1 MRFKIDLKIFI
12 FIMLFYFTKQI
23 ETYAMIMIFAIMHEF
38 GHLIMGLI
46 LGMKPAKLEIKPYGI
61 SISFKLTP
69 KDYNKKIKNGNLLE
83 IKKIIVAIA
92 GPVTNL
98 LIILI
103 ISNLNINIFTKLM
116 VIYSNLLLIIFN
128 LLPIYPLDGG
138 RILKSILHIIFG
150 KQKSEKYIN
159 NISFIF
165 VMILTLIGSISI
177 YVLEN
182 ISIFLIIIFLWCI
195 FIQQDLIYKRRVK
208 IYNLLEKS
216 LEIK

>member
-12 FIMLFYFTKQI
+12 FIILFYFTKQI
-23 ETYAMIMIFAIMHEF
+23 ETYAMIMIFAIIHEF
-38 GHLIMGLI
+38 GHLFMGLI
-46 LGMKPAKLEIKPYGI
+46 LGMKPDKLEIKPYGI
-61 SISFKLTP
+61 AISFKLTP
-69 KDYNKKIKNGNLLE
+69 KDYNKKVKNGNLLE
-83 IKKIIVAIA
+83 IKKIVVAIA
-92 GPVTNL
+92 GPLSNL

-103 ISNLNINIFTKLM
+103 ASNLNLSIFTELM
-116 VIYSNLLLIIFN
+116 VVYSNLLLIIFN

-138 RILKSILHIIFG
+138 RILKAILHIIFG

-165 VMILTLIGSISI
+165 IMILTLIGSISI
-177 YVLEN
+177 YVLQN

-195 FIQQDLIYKRRVK
+195 FIQQDLIYKRRIK
-208 IYNLLEKS
+208 IYNLMKKS